1 MSINLKKIS
10 IKNSLK
16 NLVSYEDYV
25 NNPKAYIANET
36 AIEMNGYA
44 LPVVTPSAVELGE
57 VGIAASTNT
66 FIHRYNLPNENDK
79 KEYMIE
85 GNEKLVDFSGSSSY
99 HEVIEKQN
107 MVRNL
112 ENEILTNSDNITKFK
127 IGDNNSPMMA
137 GLKQGINA
145 KECDIRSYEPRF
157 DGNFLNDIRIMNE
170 DDISLK
176 KAVKFGNAMDMKIEV
191 VISDKNDSVPNPMG
205 KEIRFEITN
214 GGK

>member
-10 IKNSLK
+10 IDNSMK
-16 NLVSYEDYV
+16 NLVAFEEYV
-25 NNPKAYIANET
+25 NNPKLYIPNET
-36 AIEMNGYA
+36 AIDVNGYA
-44 LPVVTPSAVELGE
+44 LPVITPSALELGD
-57 VGIAASTNT
+57 VGIAATTNT
-66 FIHRYNLPNENDK
+66 FITKFNMPNKENESK
-79 KEYMIE
+79 YRIK

-112 ENEILTNSDNITKFK
+112 ENEILTNSDNVTKFR

-137 GLKQGINA
+137 GLKEGINA
-145 KECDIRSYEPRF
+145 KNCNIRLYESRF

-176 KAVKFGNAMDMKIEV
+176 KVIKFGNAMDMKIEV
-191 VISDKNDSVPNPMG
+191 VISDKNESVPNPMG
-205 KEIRFEITN
+205 KEIRFEITD
-214 GGK
+214 GGE